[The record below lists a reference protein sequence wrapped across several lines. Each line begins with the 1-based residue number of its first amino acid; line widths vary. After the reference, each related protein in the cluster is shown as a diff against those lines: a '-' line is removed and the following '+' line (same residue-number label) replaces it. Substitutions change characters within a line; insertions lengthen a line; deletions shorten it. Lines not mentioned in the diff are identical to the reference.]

1 MEKGFIKLFRK
12 LKDWKWYTHPT
23 TMRVF
28 IHLLICASWEDKT
41 VNGLKIKRGQ
51 VLITW
56 KEIAEDLKIYNK
68 NNKPSRQPVRTA
80 LKNLKLTNDITIK
93 KTNKGSIIT
102 INNYNNYQDLT
113 TNLTNKKGKIN
124 QQPNHEPNQLYTK
137 EEKNIKN
144 NIYIYNTPDKKLVVK
159 EIVDLQ
165 DPKNY
170 KPFDVYVDMADAF
183 LDYFVKEGHKLDPDW
198 KKVLRFWLNFEKNLK
213 ELQND
218 N

>member
-28 IHLLICASWEDKT
+28 IHLLLSAAWEDKN
-41 VNGLKIKRGQ
+41 VNGVYIKRGQ
-51 VLITW
+51 VLTTW
-56 KEIAEDLKIYNK
+56 KEIAEDLKLYNK

-113 TNLTNKKGKIN
+113 TNLTNKNRKIN
-124 QQPNHEPNQLYTK
+124 QQPNHKPNQPITK
-137 EEKNIKN
+137 EEKNINN
-144 NIYIYNTPDKKLVVK
+144 NIYIFIKPSREEVANYFVVNK
-159 EIVDLQ
+159 SNL
-165 DPKNY
+165 DPNEFY
-170 KPFDVYVDMADAF
+170 
-183 LDYFVKEGHKLDPDW
+183 DYFEKNRWKIRNKIMTDW
-198 KKVLRFWLNFEKNLK
+198 KAAVKSWINLNTNLK

>member
-12 LKDWKWYTHPT
+12 MKDWKWYTHPT

-28 IHLLICASWEDKT
+28 IHLLFCANWEDKK
-41 VNGLKIKRGQ
+41 VNGVELKRGQ

-56 KEIAEDLKIYNK
+56 KQIANDLKILDK

-113 TNLTNKKGKIN
+113 TNPTNKDRKTN
-124 QQPNHEPNQLYTK
+124 QQLNHEPNQHTK
-137 EEKNIKN
+137 EEKNINN
-144 NIYIYNTPDKKLVVK
+144 NIYIFIKPSRKEVADYFLELNSTLDSKEFYDYFEENGWTICNKIMKDWKAAVRSWINLNTSVK
-159 EIVDLQ
+159 EQQ
-165 DPKNY
+165 D
-170 KPFDVYVDMADAF
+170 
-183 LDYFVKEGHKLDPDW
+183 GI
-198 KKVLRFWLNFEKNLK
+198 
-213 ELQND
+213 
-218 N
+218 